1 MSSGIEFCVVD
12 NSNLIKNAA
21 VKQICAAVESGAEKR
36 ELLQLSERM
45 NPMKINEYDHVC
57 VIASG
62 DAGIVVDIRT
72 TNNTYFTVERDGD
85 NKLLDCTESDIEKIE
100 L

>member
-1 MSSGIEFCVVD
+1 
-12 NSNLIKNAA
+12 
-21 VKQICAAVESGAEKR
+21 
-36 ELLQLSERM
+36 
-45 NPMKINEYDHVC
+45 MKINEYDHVR

-72 TNNTYFTVERDGD
+72 TNNTYFTVERDSD